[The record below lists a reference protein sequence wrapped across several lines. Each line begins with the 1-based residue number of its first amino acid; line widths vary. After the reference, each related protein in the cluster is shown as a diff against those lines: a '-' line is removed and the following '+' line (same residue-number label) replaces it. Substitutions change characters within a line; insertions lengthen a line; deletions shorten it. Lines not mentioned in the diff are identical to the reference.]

1 MKPAF
6 SPDARHPSH
15 PAMEPLRWIRR
26 HLESRRPELTFQ
38 ARTPAGW
45 RAWRRALRPRLAAVI
60 GLPEHTPDP
69 GPPRATLCRVDRCE
83 GYDRH
88 ALLIETLPDMPVP
101 AFLLVPHG
109 PARPRPALLCCHG
122 HGNGM
127 NALVALTDDGRPR
140 RLGAGYQRDFAVQAV
155 RAGFVALT
163 WDQMGFGRRRDVA
176 FNRRQGIANAC
187 EQPSK
192 NLLHAGLSMTGLRV
206 WDAMRMID
214 FLQSRPQARPGALG
228 MVGISGG
235 GLVTQFTAALDDRI
249 AAACVSGYC
258 NRFSASI
265 LSIRHCLDN
274 FVPGLGPLAD
284 NDDIACLIAPRPLLI
299 ESGTRD
305 PIFPIAATRAAVAKL
320 RRCYRLAGRPQALET
335 FLFPGPHRFDGRKT
349 WPFFRRWLGESG

>member
-1 MKPAF
+1 MKPRF
-6 SPDARHPSH
+6 SLDARNPGH
-15 PAMEPLRWIRR
+15 PAMEPLHWIRR
-26 HLESRRPELTFQ
+26 YLDSRPPGLPFR
-38 ARTPAGW
+38 ART
-45 RAWRRALRPRLAAVI
+45 RADWQSWRRVLRRRLTAVI
-60 GLPEHTPDP
+60 GLPLEPDET
-69 GPPRATLCRVDRCE
+69 PPRTFLCRRDRCD
-83 GYDRH
+83 GYDRY
-88 ALLIETLPDMPVP
+88 ALLIQTLPNTQVP
-101 AFLLVPHG
+101 AFLLIPHG
-109 PARPRPALLCCHG
+109 PVDPRPAVLCCHG

-127 NALVALTDDGRPR
+127 NALVGLTDDGRPR

-163 WDQMGFGRRRDVA
+163 WDQMGFGRRRDVT
-176 FNRRQGIANAC
+176 FNRRWRIVNAC

-214 FLQSRPQARPGALG
+214 FLRGCREVRPGALG

-258 NRFSASI
+258 NRFSSSI

-320 RRCYRLAGRPQALET
+320 KRCYRLLDRPEALET
-335 FLFPGPHRFDGRKT
+335 NLFEGPHRFDGRKT
-349 WPFFRRWLGESG
+349 WLFFRHWLGDAG